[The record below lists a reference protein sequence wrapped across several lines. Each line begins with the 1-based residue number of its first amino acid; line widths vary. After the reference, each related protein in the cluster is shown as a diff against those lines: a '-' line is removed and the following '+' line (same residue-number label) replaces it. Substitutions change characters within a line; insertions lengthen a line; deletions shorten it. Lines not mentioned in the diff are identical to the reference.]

1 MKNQTIIK
9 KWFDWKTHK
18 WSFECDIIFQSSAVR
33 VSSIVFLFVFFQY
46 ARLQCAKKAQEA
58 RLFIN
63 KLFDCLKLFYQ
74 CLYTEIPYEKRRNG
88 ICFCFIL
95 FCYIFVDKNIIFWF
109 NFCFCLHAYWEVILE
124 ELHRRFS

>member
-33 VSSIVFLFVFFQY
+33 VSSIVFLFFFFNT
-46 ARLQCAKKAQEA
+46 RDFSAQK
-58 RLFIN
+58 RRKRQDYLSINCLTVWNCFIN
-63 KLFDCLKLFYQ
+63 V
-74 CLYTEIPYEKRRNG
+74 YTEIPYEKRRNG
-88 ICFCFIL
+88 LCFCFIL